1 MRPPSDLGLDVR
13 LGLISAGY
21 FKTKICK
28 FGKYGA
34 AAFGSLLSESAKAS
48 LREGISGHTE
58 AERKSHLDPERE
70 GRGGEQ
76 TDSSAGFQLP
86 PSSCSGGC
94 WEAVLADLRSEPR
107 PVSLSRPVWFEV
119 TEGTRFRRS
128 CSWASL

>member
-1 MRPPSDLGLDVR
+1 MLMRPPSDLGLDVR

-76 TDSSAGFQLP
+76 TDSSVGFPAAPQLLLRGVL
-86 PSSCSGGC
+86 GGR
-94 WEAVLADLRSEPR
+94 AR
-107 PVSLSRPVWFEV
+107 
-119 TEGTRFRRS
+119 
-128 CSWASL
+128 